1 MSAVFDPLR
10 LAAVTMD
17 VMVAGHGTSAGVVAR
32 QSVRLSLVLQAAQ
45 RGSRLYRE
53 RMPGS
58 VTGSTPLS
66 SLPVIT
72 RSELMQRFE
81 DWVTDPGLKLQE
93 LRAFV
98 ADPLRVGE
106 AYLDKYVVWES
117 SGTSGEPGIFVQ
129 DAAAMAVYD
138 SLEAL
143 RRNNPRSL
151 ARCLDPLYLSER
163 TAFVGAT
170 NGHFASYV
178 TLERLRRINPWM
190 AGTTRSFS
198 ILQSVDEL
206 VLGLNEFAPTIV
218 ATYPTAAALLADEA
232 QSGRLQI
239 KPREVWTGGESL
251 SAATRDRVQQ
261 TLACTVRNSYGASE
275 FLAMGWECGDGH
287 LHINADWV
295 ILEPVDERYRPV
307 PAGQPSFTVLLT
319 NLANTVQPLIR
330 YDLGDQVTLH
340 SEHCRCGSPLPTFDV
355 QGRQDD
361 ALVMAGSQGRRVTL
375 LPLALTTVLEDQ
387 AGVFDFQLRQKDDH
401 TLALRLG
408 SRHPDAQAAM
418 ARSRMALKAYAKA
431 QGVASMCME
440 GELGHPLTRGR
451 SGKVRRVIGKG

>member
-1 MSAVFDPLR
+1 M
-10 LAAVTMD
+10 
-17 VMVAGHGTSAGVVAR
+17 
-32 QSVRLSLVLQAAQ
+32 
-45 RGSRLYRE
+45 
-53 RMPGS
+53 
-58 VTGSTPLS
+58 
-66 SLPVIT
+66 
-72 RSELMQRFE
+72 
-81 DWVTDPGLKLQE
+81 
-93 LRAFV
+93 

-170 NGHFASYV
+170 NGHFASDV

-198 ILQSVDEL
+198 ILQPVDEL
-206 VLGLNEFAPTIV
+206 VLGLNQFAPTIV

-232 QSGRLQI
+232 QSGRLRI
-239 KPREVWTGGESL
+239 KPREIWTGGESL

-307 PAGQPSFTVLLT
+307 PAGKPSFTVLLT

-330 YDLGDQVTLH
+330 YDLGDQVTFH
-340 SEHCRCGSPLPTFDV
+340 SEPCRCGSPLPTFDV
-355 QGRQDD
+355 RGRQDD

-431 QGVASMCME
+431 QGVASMCVE